1 MVGIQIYTVLLKI
14 NLRCP
19 DTDTGGI
26 VLTSRVVPTVPTI
39 WAPPSRV
46 EAIMGRLLAT
56 NVAELPDPAA
66 CNVISPEPEG
76 VGEPSRL
83 SDSGVIRP
91 DIPTWLGDE
100 GALRLEREKN
110 KLKFWWMRYSEDLN
124 TDHFNTNL
132 LKLGFQMVRNS
143 NGTATLVRIL
153 KWLVALFGYNL
164 IALQSSQKIFVYFNT
179 K

>member
-1 MVGIQIYTVLLKI
+1 
-14 NLRCP
+14 
-19 DTDTGGI
+19 
-26 VLTSRVVPTVPTI
+26 
-39 WAPPSRV
+39 
-46 EAIMGRLLAT
+46 MGRLLAT

-110 KLKFWWMRYSEDLN
+110 KIKIFMNE
-124 TDHFNTNL
+124 
-132 LKLGFQMVRNS
+132 M
-143 NGTATLVRIL
+143 L
-153 KWLVALFGYNL
+153 KWGCEY
-164 IALQSSQKIFVYFNT
+164 SGGSNT
-179 K
+179 EHVQISDGL

>member
-1 MVGIQIYTVLLKI
+1 MVVWKPDWRKSLYGQTCPVFKWLPSHMALPFEYQTPILSNIKMNLVFMCLVFRWLLYLLLKM

-39 WAPPSRV
+39 WAPPSSV

-110 KLKFWWMRYSEDLN
+110 K
-124 TDHFNTNL
+124 
-132 LKLGFQMVRNS
+132 
-143 NGTATLVRIL
+143 I
-153 KWLVALFGYNL
+153 
-164 IALQSSQKIFVYFNT
+164 
-179 K
+179 